1 MNKRL
6 LRNSAVGL
14 LALLGCGTE
23 PDAFGRCDETLAVT
37 VSHEADPEFSWTPA
51 DCHMHELNVTEDN
64 QVRWLISGNDAVN
77 GSHPRCAT
85 GRPSRERPIPARRR
99 SIPSSTIRSISGGS
113 MIRGM
118 LQRLVHERF
127 LHQVE

>member
-77 GSHPRCAT
+77 RLSSPLRYGQAVAGTSNSGSTPLHTEFYYTVDIWRVDDQ
-85 GRPSRERPIPARRR
+85 
-99 SIPSSTIRSISGGS
+99 
-113 MIRGM
+113 GM
-118 LQRLVHERF
+118 LQRLVHERL